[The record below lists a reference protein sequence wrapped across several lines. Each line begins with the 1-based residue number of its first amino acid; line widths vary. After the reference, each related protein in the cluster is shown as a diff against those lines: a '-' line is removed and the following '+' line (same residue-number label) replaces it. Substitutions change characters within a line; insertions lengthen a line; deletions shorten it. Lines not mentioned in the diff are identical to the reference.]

1 MQLLLKLF
9 CCCEEPKLQ
18 NLFEQELSTQ
28 EMWIT
33 GNKHINPDFKIIPV
47 LHDNTTPTSY
57 AQYAF
62 MVLMEQIETHN
73 ARKIEGAIYSI
84 YNLGKHFGEI
94 FTVLSE
100 KWSTSLFWQLW
111 VISSRRSFS

>member
-1 MQLLLKLF
+1 
-9 CCCEEPKLQ
+9 
-18 NLFEQELSTQ
+18 
-28 EMWIT
+28 MWIT

-73 ARKIEGAIYSI
+73 ARKIEGAIS
-84 YNLGKHFGEI
+84 
-94 FTVLSE
+94 
-100 KWSTSLFWQLW
+100 
-111 VISSRRSFS
+111 